1 MTPFEI
7 ARGLIGTSEGKGPEN
22 NPAIM
27 AMYGS
32 VGHDWVEH
40 DDVAWCAAFVGHCL
54 EAAGIRSTRKLTAR
68 SYLDW
73 GVPVEVAQ
81 ARQGDIGV
89 IPRGR
94 SSWQGHVFFIDRI
107 EGAWV
112 WGLGGN
118 QDDAVNVK
126 RYPVSKLL
134 GVRRAAPVVI
144 PVTQAV
150 TNAATQPRAQSATP
164 PVQPATLSVEA
175 VQKRLQALGYH
186 EVGRVDGKMGP
197 RTRGAILAF
206 RDAEG
211 LPLDPVID
219 TALVTA
225 LAAAKP
231 RAVAPERA
239 QGKPAGS
246 RIVAAANA
254 QIALG
259 AVGSAGVLMSQLA
272 PLVEQAE
279 EGRTLAGRILTLLGL
294 GAHANALLPVLGAA
308 IFLGV
313 IALAWTARAARI
325 EDHRT
330 GRTA

>member
-7 ARGLIGTSEGKGPEN
+7 ARGLIGTTEGKGPEN

-27 AMYGS
+27 ALYAS

-73 GVPVEVAQ
+73 GVPVEVAD

-118 QDDAVNVK
+118 QDDAVNIK

-134 GVRRAAPVVI
+134 GVRRVAPVVL
-144 PVTQAV
+144 PVTQA
-150 TNAATQPRAQSATP
+150 ATRAGTL
-164 PVQPATLSVEA
+164 PATLSVEA

-186 EVGRVDGKMGP
+186 EVGQVDGKMGP

-219 TALVTA
+219 AALVTA

-231 RAVAPERA
+231 RAVAPDRA

-272 PLVEQAE
+272 PLVAQAE

-294 GAHANALLPVLGAA
+294 GGHANTLLPVLGAA

-313 IALAWTARAARI
+313 IALAWKARAARI

-330 GRTA
+330 GRTL

>member
-7 ARGLIGTSEGKGPEN
+7 ARGMIGTTEGKGPEN

-27 AMYGS
+27 AMYAS

-54 EAAGIRSTRKLTAR
+54 ETAGIRSTRKLTAR

-73 GVPVEVAQ
+73 GVPVEVAD

-118 QDDAVNVK
+118 QDDAVNIK

-134 GVRRAAPVVI
+134 GVRRATPVVL
-144 PVTQAV
+144 PVTQA
-150 TNAATQPRAQSATP
+150 ATRADTP
-164 PVQPATLSVEA
+164 PATLSVEA

-186 EVGRVDGKMGP
+186 EVGQVDGKMGP

-259 AVGSAGVLMSQLA
+259 AVGSAGVLISQLA
-272 PLVEQAE
+272 PLVAQAE

-294 GAHANALLPVLGAA
+294 GGHANTLLPVLGAA

-313 IALAWTARAARI
+313 IVLAWNARAARI